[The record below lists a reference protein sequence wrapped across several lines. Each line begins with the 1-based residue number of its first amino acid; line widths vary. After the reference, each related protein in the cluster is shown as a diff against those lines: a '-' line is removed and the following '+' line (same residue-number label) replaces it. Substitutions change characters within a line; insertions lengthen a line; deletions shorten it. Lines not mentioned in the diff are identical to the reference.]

1 MTPPT
6 HTSTS
11 TSSPPAPL
19 HSLLPPLL
27 RNDEG
32 PVFSAPWQAQA
43 FAMTLAL
50 YERQLFSWTEWA
62 AMLAQTIK
70 DAQAAGD
77 PDTGEHYYDHWL
89 AALEKMTLAKSL
101 VDENSLAHRRAA
113 WKHAAQHTP
122 HGMAIVLK

>member
-1 MTPPT
+1 MN
-6 HTSTS
+6 STAA
-11 TSSPPAPL
+11 PAPL
-19 HSLLPPLL
+19 HSVLPILL

-50 YERQLFSWTEWA
+50 YERKLFSWTEWA

-89 AALEKMTLAKSL
+89 ATLEKMTLTKSL
-101 VDENSLAHRRAA
+101 VDETSLAQRHAA